1 MENSI
6 FAVENTPARR
16 KNAQASEFKHKTV
29 VVEAFMTLLNLPTCS
44 QYIVEVG
51 FELKFQK

>member
-6 FAVENTPARR
+6 FAVENTR
-16 KNAQASEFKHKTV
+16 KRKKNTQVNELKEKTV

-51 FELKFQK
+51 FEL